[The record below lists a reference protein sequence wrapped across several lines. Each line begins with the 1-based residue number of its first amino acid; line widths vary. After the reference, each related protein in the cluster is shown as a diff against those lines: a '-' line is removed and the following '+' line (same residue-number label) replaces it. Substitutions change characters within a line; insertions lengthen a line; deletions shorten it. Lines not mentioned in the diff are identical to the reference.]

1 MRVALAVFFAAHAAS
16 SALALGLPF
25 AIVMLGRRSPE
36 RARALAAVALVNLSA
51 AVVLG
56 VAALLFVTRAWPR
69 EFVGQAVRNFPL
81 LLATVPLL
89 SAGFASLYAYQL
101 RGWRPGPPAAGLAV
115 LAVAWIF
122 ARVAAFPEGT
132 ASAGARLAAFVPGA
146 VAATGTALLVIFRDG
161 AEGRAG
167 ARAAVAG
174 LALQAAAWAL
184 SLRGVPAAGPAAWI
198 PWAAAAGEAGVLA
211 VLAARRVP
219 VTRFS
224 AAAAAAGLF
233 FVYLSMAALREAA
246 RG

>member
-25 AIVMLGRRSPE
+25 ALAALGRRNPE

-56 VAALLFVTRAWPR
+56 VAALLFITRAWPR
-69 EFVGQAVRNFPL
+69 EFVGQAVRHFPL
-81 LLATVPLL
+81 LMAVVPLL
-89 SAGFASLYAYQL
+89 SVSFASLYAYQL
-101 RGWRPGPPAAGLAV
+101 RGWRPGPAAAGLAV
-115 LAVAWIF
+115 LGVAWIF
-122 ARVAAFPEGT
+122 SRVAAFPDGT
-132 ASAGARLAAFVPGA
+132 DSAAARLAAFVAGG
-146 VAATGTALLVIFRDG
+146 VATTGVALVVLFREG
-161 AEGRAG
+161 PEGRLG
-167 ARAAVAG
+167 ARAALAG
-174 LALQAAAWAL
+174 LVLQAGFWAFA
-184 SLRGVPAAGPAAWI
+184 LRGAPVAGPAAWV

-211 VLAARRVP
+211 ALAWPRVA

-224 AAAAAAGLF
+224 AGAAAAGLF